1 VDAGGIAAFTDAI
14 EKAPDLELH
23 SLMIVRH
30 GHVIASGW
38 WEPYGPDRPHLLY
51 SLSKSFT
58 STAAG
63 LAAGEGVLDLD
74 TPVLSYFPELEADV
88 TDPRSRAMLVRH
100 IASMSSG
107 HLADTWPAAPRAD
120 REHPVRGFL
129 RMPPE
134 RDPGTVFTYNQSCTY
149 TLATIVQRVTGQHL
163 IEYLRP
169 RLFDAIGIGSAAWE
183 EHPAGQVLGFSGLY
197 VTTDAIARL
206 GELYLRGG
214 QWRGRQVLPKEWVAE
229 ATRKQIATSPAA
241 TPDWR
246 QGYGFQ
252 FWMARHGF
260 RGDGAF
266 GQFCLVLP
274 EHDAVVAITSGTENL
289 QGVLDAVWEH
299 VLPAFGGPG
308 TGGADAGTANAD
320 TDAEGTAKDAV
331 LARRLAGLRLPVRP
345 AGPGSGGPGPGQ
357 PGEPAVPVVLTPA
370 GGTCEAQP
378 TLRQVEI
385 SGQTVTLREDALPV
399 EVRIEDGRWH
409 VTEGPAP
416 VAASGGWTDSGT
428 LVIDVVFL
436 ETPHCLTLTC
446 SPGDGTFRAAWKTP
460 PLSRYDLG
468 RLRSPAAP

>member
-1 VDAGGIAAFTDAI
+1 MSSEPLPVSAPSLQDVDADGIAAFVDAI
-14 EKAPDLELH
+14 ESAPDIELH
-23 SLMIVRH
+23 SLMILRH
-30 GHVIASGW
+30 GHIVASGW

-63 LAAGEGVLDLD
+63 LAAGEGLLDLD
-74 TPVLSYFPELEADV
+74 APVLSYFPELEPDV

-100 IASMSSG
+100 VASMSSG
-107 HLADTWPAAPRAD
+107 HLTDTWPAAPRAD

-129 RMPPE
+129 RIPPD

-169 RLFDAIGIGSAAWE
+169 RLFDVLGIGSAAWE
-183 EHPAGQVLGFSGLY
+183 EHPSGQVLGFSGLY

-214 QWRGRQVLPKEWVAE
+214 QWRGQQVLSKEWVTE
-229 ATRKQIATSPAA
+229 ATRRQIATRFDAG
-241 TPDWR
+241 PDWR
-246 QGYGFQ
+246 EGYGFQ

-260 RGDGAF
+260 RGDGAY

-274 EHDAVVAITSGTENL
+274 EHDAVVAITSATENM
-289 QGVLDAVWEH
+289 QGVLEAVWEH

-308 TGGADAGTANAD
+308 TGAASA
-320 TDAEGTAKDAV
+320 AKDTA
-331 LARRLAGLRLPVRP
+331 LAAKLAGLRLPVRP
-345 AGPGSGGPGPGQ
+345 AGPWPDAAG
-357 PGEPAVPVVLTPA
+357 APVVLTPA

-378 TLRQVEI
+378 TLRQVVV
-385 SGQTVTLREDALPV
+385 SGRTVTLREDALPV
-399 EVRIEDGRWH
+399 EVRIEDGGWH
-409 VTEGPAP
+409 VTESPAP
-416 VAASGGWTDSGT
+416 VAVSGGWADSGT

-446 SPGDGTFRAAWKTP
+446 TPGDRTFRAAWKTQ
-460 PLSRYDLG
+460 PLNRYDLG
-468 RLRSPAAP
+468 RLRSPSASDDTP